1 MKKQHL
7 LPFPW
12 QKAGYALLLAGI
24 VLSAIF
30 YIPEVLRGEY
40 GTADNPVGTLSFFVL
55 LPLSAIILCFS
66 RERVEDE
73 RIEEL
78 RMRSVSITAVVFVIL
93 LFVRPIVSFF
103 LARLFPAGVLGKWHL
118 IFSSAW
124 WMLFVY
130 LLIFKITYWI
140 QDKRYSNEK

>member
-7 LPFPW
+7 LPFAW
-12 QKAGYALLLAGI
+12 QKAAYALLLAGI
-24 VLSAIF
+24 TLSAIF
-30 YIPEVLRGEY
+30 YFPEVLRGEY
-40 GTADNPVGTLSFFVL
+40 GTSDNLVGTLSFFVL

-78 RMRSVSITAVVFVIL
+78 RKRSISITAVVFVIL
-93 LFVRPIVSFF
+93 LFVRPIVGLF
-103 LARLFPAGVLGKWHL
+103 LARLFPVSVIGKCHL
-118 IFSSAW
+118 IFSPAW
-124 WMLFVY
+124 WILFVY